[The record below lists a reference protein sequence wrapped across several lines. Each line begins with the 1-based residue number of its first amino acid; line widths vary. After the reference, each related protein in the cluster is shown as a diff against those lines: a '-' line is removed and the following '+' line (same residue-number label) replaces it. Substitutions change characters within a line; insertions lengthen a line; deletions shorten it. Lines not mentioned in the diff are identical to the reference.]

1 MTQDQYQKLQEQVQ
15 QGNHLAEMEEE
26 RIREAFQEQ
35 SRGAKVIE
43 LANPADDTW
52 NRTVSAAIT
61 EIMRPVIQSM
71 GKLLQQN
78 AEALERLAASQ
89 AVQNNRLEALEKQIR
104 LQTPVTAKQAQYM
117 NDAIRTKARELLD
130 KRELSGDKWAV
141 TKLGNAIRKD
151 VLARYGVAGLR
162 EIPRHEYQ
170 VAMNQIGIWGNAL
183 VIRDV
188 VKEARKREERCI

>member
-15 QGNHLAEMEEE
+15 QGNHLAEMEE
-26 RIREAFQEQ
+26 AHAQPCFLG
-35 SRGAKVIE
+35 SA
-43 LANPADDTW
+43 
-52 NRTVSAAIT
+52 RTVPAELDIMFPLKAEQKEALSTAIT
-61 EIMRPVIQSM
+61 EIMKPVIQSM

-104 LQTPVTAKQAQYM
+104 LQTPVTAKQAQYL

-170 VAMNQIGIWGNAL
+170 VAMNQIGMWSNAL

-188 VKEARKREERCI
+188 AREARERNENA

>member
-1 MTQDQYQKLQEQVQ
+1 MTQDQYKKLQEQVQ
-15 QGNHLAEMEEE
+15 QGNHLAEIEEGQ
-26 RIREAFQEQ
+26 IREAFQEQ
-35 SRGAKVIE
+35 NRNAKIVE

-104 LQTPVTAKQAQYM
+104 LQTPITTKQAQYL
-117 NDAIRTKARELLD
+117 NDAIRNRARELLD

-170 VAMNQIGIWGNAL
+170 VAMNQIGMWSNAL

-188 VKEARKREERCI
+188 VKEARERAEG

>member
-1 MTQDQYQKLQEQVQ
+1 MDQQMQETQLSIPEQ
-15 QGNHLAEMEEE
+15 NAL
-26 RIREAFQEQ
+26 
-35 SRGAKVIE
+35 S
-43 LANPADDTW
+43 
-52 NRTVSAAIT
+52 SAIT

-104 LQTPVTAKQAQYM
+104 LQTPITAKQAQYL

-162 EIPRHEYQ
+162 EIPKHEYQ
-170 VAMNQIGIWGNAL
+170 VAMNQIGMWSNAL

-188 VKEARKREERCI
+188 AKEARERNGEA

>member
-1 MTQDQYQKLQEQVQ
+1 MTQDQHKKLQEQVQ
-15 QGNHLAEMEEE
+15 QGNHLAEIEEGQ
-26 RIREAFQEQ
+26 IREAFQEQ
-35 SRGAKVIE
+35 SRNAKIVE
-43 LANPADDTW
+43 LANPADDAW

-104 LQTPVTAKQAQYM
+104 LQTPITTKQAQYLS
-117 NDAIRTKARELLD
+117 DAIRSRARELLD
-130 KRELSGDKWAV
+130 KRDLSGDKWAV

-151 VLARYGVAGLR
+151 VLARYGVAGMR

-170 VAMNQIGIWGNAL
+170 VAMNQIGMWSNAL

-188 VKEARKREERCI
+188 AKEAREREERCI

>member
-1 MTQDQYQKLQEQVQ
+1 MTQEHPETQLSIAEQKAL
-15 QGNHLAEMEEE
+15 
-26 RIREAFQEQ
+26 
-35 SRGAKVIE
+35 S
-43 LANPADDTW
+43 
-52 NRTVSAAIT
+52 SAIT

-104 LQTPVTAKQAQYM
+104 LQTPITTKQAQYL
-117 NDAIRTKARELLD
+117 NDAIRNRARELLD

-170 VAMNQIGIWGNAL
+170 VAMNQIGMWSNAL

-188 VKEARKREERCI
+188 VKEARERAEG

>member
-1 MTQDQYQKLQEQVQ
+1 MTKDQYEKLQEQVQ

-35 SRGAKVIE
+35 SRCAKVIE

-141 TKLGNAIRKD
+141 TKLGNVIRKD

-170 VAMNQIGIWGNAL
+170 VAMNQIGMWSNAL

-188 VKEARKREERCI
+188 AREARERNENA

>member
-1 MTQDQYQKLQEQVQ
+1 MTQDQYKKLQEQVQ
-15 QGNHLAEMEEE
+15 QGNHLAEIEEGQ
-26 RIREAFQEQ
+26 IREAFQEHN
-35 SRGAKVIE
+35 RNAKIVE
-43 LANPADDTW
+43 LANPADDAW

-104 LQTPVTAKQAQYM
+104 LQTPVTAKQTQYL

-170 VAMNQIGIWGNAL
+170 VAMNQVGMWSNAL

-188 VKEARKREERCI
+188 VKEARERAEG

>member
-117 NDAIRTKARELLD
+117 NDAIRNHARELLD

-170 VAMNQIGIWGNAL
+170 VAMNQIGMWSNAL

-188 VKEARKREERCI
+188 AREARERNENA

>member
-1 MTQDQYQKLQEQVQ
+1 MTKDQYEKLQEQVQ

-141 TKLGNAIRKD
+141 TKLGNVIRKD

-170 VAMNQIGIWGNAL
+170 VAMNQIGMWSNAL

-188 VKEARKREERCI
+188 AREARERNENA

>member
-1 MTQDQYQKLQEQVQ
+1 MTQDQYEKLQEQVR
-15 QGNHLAEMEEE
+15 QGNHLAEMEDEQ
-26 RIREAFQEQ
+26 IRRAFQEQ
-35 SRGAKVIE
+35 SLNTKIIE
-43 LANPADDTW
+43 ISRPADDAW
-52 NRTVSAAIT
+52 NQAVSTAIT

-188 VKEARKREERCI
+188 VKEAREREERCI

>member
-1 MTQDQYQKLQEQVQ
+1 MTKDQYEKLQEQVQ

-141 TKLGNAIRKD
+141 TKLGNVIRKD

-170 VAMNQIGIWGNAL
+170 VAMNLIGMWSNAL

-188 VKEARKREERCI
+188 AREARERNENA